1 MPTNIWG
8 ASLKPRAG
16 FYAKSAQLALT
27 LLLAAVPFASQAD
40 SVWLEKGAGST
51 RALLGVPGQRAQ
63 PMPKWLTVRA
73 SATDAGA
80 LTVSQ
85 GAAQLDIA
93 GLPDVQPAKPTGD
106 VRLNLSHVDA
116 NGVLT
121 YYQAKLGRQ
130 DTKAQS
136 DLELVPTTPGGN
148 TFKLVWKGQTVA
160 ATRVNVDT
168 SAGWSRTLTPA
179 ADGTVQLET
188 PFAGLY
194 VLEVSARINGSAMV
208 DGTKYEEVRH
218 TATLSF
224 EVVR

>member
-1 MPTNIWG
+1 MAHWIT
-8 ASLKPRAG
+8 RAVALTAG
-16 FYAKSAQLALT
+16 CLT
-27 LLLAAVPFASQAD
+27 LLAPVAAQAD
-40 SVWLEKGAGST
+40 ALWLQPHADGVQALAGT
-51 RALLGVPGQRAQ
+51 VAQ
-63 PMPKWLTVRA
+63 PAPSLPPLQAVRA
-73 SATDAGA
+73 VQGDAQPLQASVQAAFIQLQRPQGRG
-80 LTVSQ
+80 
-85 GAAQLDIA
+85 GAAA
-93 GLPDVQPAKPTGD
+93 PDL
-106 VRLNLSHVDA
+106 RLQARHVDPQ
-116 NGVLT
+116 GVLT

-148 TFKLVWKGQTVA
+148 TFKLVWKGQTVP

-194 VLEVSARINGSAMV
+194 VMEVSARINGSAMV

>member
-1 MPTNIWG
+1 MNHWITRTV
-8 ASLKPRAG
+8 ALTAG
-16 FYAKSAQLALT
+16 CLT
-27 LLLAAVPFASQAD
+27 LLAPLAAQAD
-40 SVWLEKGAGST
+40 ALWLQPHADGAQ
-51 RALLGVPGQRAQ
+51 ALAGTVAQ
-63 PMPKWLTVRA
+63 PAPSLQPLQAVRA
-73 SATDAGA
+73 VQGDAQPLQASVQAAFIQVLRPQGRG
-80 LTVSQ
+80 
-85 GAAQLDIA
+85 GAAA
-93 GLPDVQPAKPTGD
+93 PDL
-106 VRLNLSHVDA
+106 RLQARHVDPK
-116 NGVLT
+116 GVLT

-148 TFKLVWKGQTVA
+148 TFKLVWKGQTVP

-194 VLEVSARINGSAMV
+194 VMEVSARINGSAMV
-208 DGTKYEEVRH
+208 DGARYEEVRH

>member
-1 MPTNIWG
+1 MTHWIT
-8 ASLKPRAG
+8 RAV
-16 FYAKSAQLALT
+16 AARAAWCLT
-27 LLLAAVPFASQAD
+27 GWVCLTPLAAQAD
-40 SVWLEKGAGST
+40 ALWLQPHADGAQ
-51 RALLGVPGQRAQ
+51 ALAGTVAQ
-63 PMPKWLTVRA
+63 PAPSLPPLQAVRA
-73 SATDAGA
+73 VQGDAQPLQASVQAASIQVQRPQGRG
-80 LTVSQ
+80 
-85 GAAQLDIA
+85 GAAA
-93 GLPDVQPAKPTGD
+93 PDL
-106 VRLNLSHVDA
+106 RLQARHVDPK
-116 NGVLT
+116 GVLT

-194 VLEVSARINGSAMV
+194 VMEVSARINGSAMV

-224 EVVR
+224 EVVH

>member
-1 MPTNIWG
+1 MTHWI
-8 ASLKPRAG
+8 
-16 FYAKSAQLALT
+16 
-27 LLLAAVPFASQAD
+27 
-40 SVWLEKGAGST
+40 T
-51 RALLGVPGQRAQ
+51 RALAARAAWCLTGWVCLTPLAAQADALWLQPHADGAQALAGTVAQ
-63 PMPKWLTVRA
+63 PAPSLPPLQAVRA
-73 SATDAGA
+73 LQGDAQPLQASVQAASIQVPRPQGRVGAVPPDLRLQARHASA
-80 LTVSQ
+80 Q
-85 GAAQLDIA
+85 
-93 GLPDVQPAKPTGD
+93 
-106 VRLNLSHVDA
+106 
-116 NGVLT
+116 GVLT

-148 TFKLVWKGQTVA
+148 TFKLVWKGQTVV

-194 VLEVSARINGSAMV
+194 VMEVSARINGSAMV

>member
-1 MPTNIWG
+1 MNHWIT
-8 ASLKPRAG
+8 RAVALTAG
-16 FYAKSAQLALT
+16 CLT
-27 LLLAAVPFASQAD
+27 LLAPVAAQAD
-40 SVWLEKGAGST
+40 ALWLQPHADGAQALAGTVAHPAPSLPPLQAV
-51 RALLGVPGQRAQ
+51 RAVQGDAQ
-63 PMPKWLTVRA
+63 PLQA
-73 SATDAGA
+73 SVQTASIQVQRPLGRG
-80 LTVSQ
+80 
-85 GAAQLDIA
+85 GAAT
-93 GLPDVQPAKPTGD
+93 PDL
-106 VRLNLSHVDA
+106 RLQARHVDPQ
-116 NGVLT
+116 GVLT

-179 ADGTVQLET
+179 ADGTVQLEA

-208 DGTKYEEVRH
+208 DGTKYEDVRH

-224 EVVR
+224 EVVH

>member
-1 MPTNIWG
+1 MPTNIWS
-8 ASLKPRAG
+8 AFLRPSAC
-16 FYAKSAQLALT
+16 FHAKSAQLAIT
-27 LLLAAVPFASQAD
+27 LLLAAVPFASQAE
-40 SVWLEKGAGST
+40 SVWLEQGAGRT
-51 RALLGVPGQRAQ
+51 RALLGVPGQRVQ
-63 PMPKWLTVRA
+63 PMPRWLTSRA
-73 SATDAGA
+73 SAADGRA

-85 GAAQLDIA
+85 GAGQLDIA
-93 GLPDVQPAKPTGD
+93 GLPDTHPTSPTAD
-106 VRLNLSHVDA
+106 VRLNLSRVDG

-208 DGTKYEEVRH
+208 DGTKYEDVRH

>member
-1 MPTNIWG
+1 M
-8 ASLKPRAG
+8 ARRSLNAMNHWITRAIALTAG
-16 FYAKSAQLALT
+16 CLT
-27 LLLAAVPFASQAD
+27 LLAPVAAQADALWLQPHADGAQALAGTVAQPAPSLPLQASVQAASIQVPRPQGRGGAAVPDLRLQA
-40 SVWLEKGAGST
+40 
-51 RALLGVPGQRAQ
+51 R
-63 PMPKWLTVRA
+63 
-73 SATDAGA
+73 
-80 LTVSQ
+80 
-85 GAAQLDIA
+85 
-93 GLPDVQPAKPTGD
+93 
-106 VRLNLSHVDA
+106 HVDPQ
-116 NGVLT
+116 GVLT

-148 TFKLVWKGQTVA
+148 TFKLVWKGQTVP

>member
-1 MPTNIWG
+1 MNYWITRTV
-8 ASLKPRAG
+8 ALTAG
-16 FYAKSAQLALT
+16 CLT
-27 LLLAAVPFASQAD
+27 LLAPVAVQAD
-40 SVWLEKGAGST
+40 ALWLQPHADGAQ
-51 RALLGVPGQRAQ
+51 ALAGTVAQ
-63 PMPKWLTVRA
+63 PAPSLPPLQAVRA
-73 SATDAGA
+73 VHGDAQPLQASVQAASIQVLRPQGRG
-80 LTVSQ
+80 
-85 GAAQLDIA
+85 GAAA
-93 GLPDVQPAKPTGD
+93 PDL
-106 VRLNLSHVDA
+106 RLQARHVDPQ
-116 NGVLT
+116 GVLT

-148 TFKLVWKGQTVA
+148 TFKLVWKGLSVP

-194 VLEVSARINGSAMV
+194 VMEVSARINGSAMV
-208 DGTKYEEVRH
+208 DGTRYEEVRH

>member
-1 MPTNIWG
+1 MNHWITRAVALT
-8 ASLKPRAG
+8 ASC
-16 FYAKSAQLALT
+16 LT
-27 LLLAAVPFASQAD
+27 LLAPVAAQAD
-40 SVWLEKGAGST
+40 ALWLQPHADGAQ
-51 RALLGVPGQRAQ
+51 ALAGTVAQ
-63 PMPKWLTVRA
+63 PAPSLPPLQAVRA
-73 SATDAGA
+73 VQGDAQPLQASVQAASIQVQRPQWRG
-80 LTVSQ
+80 
-85 GAAQLDIA
+85 GAAA
-93 GLPDVQPAKPTGD
+93 PDL
-106 VRLNLSHVDA
+106 RLQARHVDPK
-116 NGVLT
+116 GVLT

-148 TFKLVWKGQTVA
+148 TFKLVWKGQTVP

-194 VLEVSARINGSAMV
+194 VMEVSARINGSAMV

>member
-1 MPTNIWG
+1 MNPWIT
-8 ASLKPRAG
+8 RAV
-16 FYAKSAQLALT
+16 ALT
-27 LLLAAVPFASQAD
+27 ASCLSLLAPVAAQAD
-40 SVWLEKGAGST
+40 ALWLQPHADGAQ
-51 RALLGVPGQRAQ
+51 ALAGTVAQ
-63 PMPKWLTVRA
+63 PAPSLPPLQAVRA
-73 SATDAGA
+73 VQGDAQPLQASVQAASIQVLRPQGRG
-80 LTVSQ
+80 
-85 GAAQLDIA
+85 GAAA
-93 GLPDVQPAKPTGD
+93 PDL
-106 VRLNLSHVDA
+106 RLQARHVDPK
-116 NGVLT
+116 GVLT

-179 ADGTVQLET
+179 ADGTVQLDT

-194 VLEVSARINGSAMV
+194 VMEVSARINGSVMV